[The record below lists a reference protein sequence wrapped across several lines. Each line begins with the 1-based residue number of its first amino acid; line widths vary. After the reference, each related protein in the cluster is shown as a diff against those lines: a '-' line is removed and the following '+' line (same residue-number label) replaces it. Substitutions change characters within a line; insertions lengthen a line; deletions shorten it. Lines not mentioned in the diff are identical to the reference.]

1 MKKIRIGKTI
11 DLRWVIFVNGIEQNI
26 EDFDLSLVLIDAYGR
41 QRDIED
47 YSINNENVLEFT
59 LNGKDFNSLG
69 KYIISLYVN
78 KGKDNQSVLDYRY
91 AFELVKYTDQE
102 EDEIDGD
109 LDINETVELSGNL
122 ESFTQGEV
130 LGDYVT
136 HDEMNNI
143 LDGYVSSNEISTFL
157 KPEDV
162 SDFLREADLSL
173 DNYVKNSSL
182 SANYAKKSEIQDFV
196 LNSSLTANYVKKNEI
211 STFITMDD
219 VNSQGFLKA
228 PDVSRFLTENDCSI
242 YLTANNVSNFLTEA
256 DLTLDEYCKNSSIS

>member
-11 DLRWVIFVNGIEQNI
+11 DLRWVIYVNGMEQ
-26 EDFDLSLVLIDAYGR
+26 DLTGFDLSLVLVDAYGR

-47 YSINNENVLEFT
+47 FSINNGNVLEFT

-122 ESFTQGEV
+122 DSFTQGEV
-130 LGDYVT
+130 IGDYVSR
-136 HDEMNNI
+136 DQLDNI
-143 LDGYVSSNEISTFL
+143 LDGY
-157 KPEDV
+157 
-162 SDFLREADLSL
+162 A
-173 DNYVKNSSL
+173 
-182 SANYAKKSEIQDFV
+182 
-196 LNSSLTANYVKKNEI
+196 
-211 STFITMDD
+211 
-219 VNSQGFLKA
+219 
-228 PDVSRFLTENDCSI
+228 
-242 YLTANNVSNFLTEA
+242 
-256 DLTLDEYCKNSSIS
+256 